1 MELKEKIKHLSRSY
15 LSEITA
21 FRRYLHEN
29 PELSFQEFETS
40 KFVRSKLEEWGV
52 SFKDGFVKTGIV
64 GKIEGKNPEKKTIAL
79 RGDMDALPIT
89 EENEIDYKST
99 NEGVMHAC
107 GHDVHT
113 SCLLGAAKIL
123 NEIKEELEG
132 TYLLVFQPG
141 EEKLPGG
148 ASLMLKEG
156 ALDNPKPQKIFGQ
169 HVFPELE
176 VGKVG
181 FRSGSYMAS
190 CDEIFLTIKGKGGH
204 GAMPHKTVDPVL
216 ITGHVLVAVQQ
227 LVSRMSN
234 PEIPTVLSF
243 GDVHAHGATNVI
255 PNEVEL
261 QGTFRTFDESW
272 RDEAH
277 RKIEKLITG
286 LVESMGG
293 TSELTIDRGYPSLF
307 NDEKTTDAAKK
318 LAEEFLGKENV
329 VELPRRMTAEDFS
342 YYSQQFPATFYRL
355 GTANTEKGIT
365 SPVHTSTFN
374 IDESALEIGMG
385 LLAWI
390 AVNS

>member
-1 MELKEKIKHLSRSY
+1 MELKEKIKNLSKSF
-15 LSEITA
+15 LSEITE
-21 FRRYLHEN
+21 FRRHLHAN

-40 KFVRSKLEEWGV
+40 KFVKDKLDEW
-52 SFKDGFVKTGIV
+52 SISYKDGFVKTGIV
-64 GKIEGKNPEKKTIAL
+64 AKIEGKNPGKKTIAL

-89 EENEIDYKST
+89 EENDLDYKSAK
-99 NEGVMHAC
+99 EGVMHAC

-123 NEIKEELEG
+123 NEIREELEG

-156 ALDNPKPQKIFGQ
+156 ALDNPRPQKVFGQ

-190 CDEIFLTIKGKGGH
+190 CDEIFLTIRGKGGH

-234 PEIPTVLSF
+234 PEMPTVLSF

-255 PNEVEL
+255 PNEVKL

-272 RDEAH
+272 REEAH
-277 RKIEKLITG
+277 QKIEKLITG

-293 TSELTIDRGYPSLF
+293 TCDLTIDRGYPSLF
-307 NDEKTTDAAKK
+307 NDEATTDSARMH
-318 LAEEFLGKENV
+318 AEEFLGKDNV

-374 IDESALEIGMG
+374 IDESALETGMG

-390 AVNS
+390 AVSS